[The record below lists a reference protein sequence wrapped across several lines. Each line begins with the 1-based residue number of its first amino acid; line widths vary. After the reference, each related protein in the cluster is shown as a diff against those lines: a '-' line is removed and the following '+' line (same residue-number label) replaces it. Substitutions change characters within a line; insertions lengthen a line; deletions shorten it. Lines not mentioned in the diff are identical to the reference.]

1 MSCNEAT
8 PPNKIEPHVSLA
20 VAYISLNE
28 VDLLLSVVSQCNKIG
43 QWVHVFMDSRTD
55 ELELMKLDRAD
66 IKYSLVKNEYEI
78 PEGIH
83 EIVCK
88 EIGTEWVWILNG
100 DEIPS
105 PESLASAHA
114 LVQEAAPQ
122 LQCIGF
128 PRLWLRRTE
137 KGEPEVSRA
146 RFMRLDYQWRIIRVK
161 NVTFIPVVHTPGFVV
176 DHRFS
181 LKMPKTAVVYHLD
194 WIAHSYELRQRKLK
208 RYESI
213 APGAAKYFT
222 KWYLPELNERK
233 HRFKK
238 VDDKLVIEFV
248 EAVHKTASS
257 TGWVD
262 KV

>member
-1 MSCNEAT
+1 MNSNESPGPRTTDSHAA
-8 PPNKIEPHVSLA
+8 LA
-20 VAYISLNE
+20 IAYISLNE
-28 VDLLLSVVSQCNKIG
+28 VDLLLSVVGECNKIG
-43 QWVHVFMDSRTD
+43 QEVHVFMDSRTE
-55 ELELMKLDRAD
+55 ELEFIKLENAHVE
-66 IKYSLVKNEYEI
+66 YSVVKNEYEI

-83 EIVCK
+83 EIVCN
-88 EIGTEWVWILNG
+88 EIGTEWVWNLNG

-114 LVQEAAPQ
+114 LVKVAPPQ
-122 LQCIGF
+122 IQCIGF
-128 PRLWLRRTE
+128 PRRWLRRTE
-137 KGEPEVSRA
+137 KGDAEVSRA
-146 RFMRLDYQWRIIRVK
+146 RFMGLDYQWRIIRTK
-161 NVTFIPVVHTPGFVV
+161 NVTFKPVVHTPGFVV
-176 DHRFS
+176 DHRFA
-181 LKMPKTAVVYHLD
+181 LKMPPAAVVYHLD
-194 WIAHSYELRQRKLK
+194 WIAHSFELRQRKVN

-248 EAVHKTASS
+248 EAVHKKASS